1 MALRGDYMT
10 IRVQQHS
17 SGVVNEV
24 IAETTSVTVDFS
36 AEALETT
43 SQDTGLNASF
53 IPGKVTGTASGDF
66 FVASDNANFQQLFD
80 HMNAG
85 NILEV
90 EVYTNAV
97 LDLQGELVLTALSK
111 TGGDSAT
118 LTTGAWSGNL
128 SGNMATA

>member
-1 MALRGDYMT
+1 MT

-43 SQDTGLNASF
+43 SQDSGLNATF
-53 IPGKVTGTASGDF
+53 IGGKVTGTASGDF
-66 FVASDNANFQQLFD
+66 LTGTTGTNFDQLFD

-85 NILEV
+85 NTLEV
-90 EVYTNAV
+90 EVYISAV
-97 LDLQGELVLTALSK
+97 QKLAGEGVLTALSM

-118 LTTGAWSGNL
+118 LSTGAWSMNL
-128 SGNMATA
+128 SGDMSTA